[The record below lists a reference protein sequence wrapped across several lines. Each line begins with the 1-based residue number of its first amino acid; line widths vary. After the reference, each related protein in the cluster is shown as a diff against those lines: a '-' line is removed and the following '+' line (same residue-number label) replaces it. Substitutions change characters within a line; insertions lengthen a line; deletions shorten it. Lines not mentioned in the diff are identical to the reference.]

1 MSYNNLNNYTP
12 FGFRDSLS
20 LVTSKVQE
28 IQVGYMHPYRI
39 SLTGSNLT
47 YTANQLLNNSI
58 DRYQTSDPSLDFLPS
73 ASDIVTAVTKNSYIG
88 FTPGMYF
95 DVAIRNA
102 STGTLFVYPG
112 TGVVG
117 SPTQINSSGLS
128 YIRLTLNVYM
138 INRLN

>member
-47 YTANQLLNNSI
+47 YTASQLLNNSI
-58 DRYQTSDPSLDFLPS
+58 DRYQTADPSGER
-73 ASDIVTAVTKNSYIG
+73 TALLLTEAG
-88 FTPGMYF
+88 RQ
-95 DVAIRNA
+95 AIQRGLVRHVHRRRIA
-102 STGTLFVYPG
+102 EGAAARRDGAKHRELSISQGARTRLGT
-112 TGVVG
+112 
-117 SPTQINSSGLS
+117 
-128 YIRLTLNVYM
+128 R
-138 INRLN
+138 

>member
-47 YTANQLLNNSI
+47 YTAQQLLNNSI
-58 DRYQTSDPSLDFLPS
+58 DRYQTTDPSQSKFYWGSRSLQTGDQFNAKTWNDVPD
-73 ASDIVTAVTKNSYIG
+73 APKTAWGLFIIDG
-88 FTPGMYF
+88 FY
-95 DVAIRNA
+95 
-102 STGTLFVYPG
+102 LFPCW
-112 TGVVG
+112 
-117 SPTQINSSGLS
+117 S
-128 YIRLTLNVYM
+128 
-138 INRLN
+138 